1 MPALVRALSK
11 ALEYGAI
18 TRDAVAQFLY
28 PQETWCEQTF
38 NLDGHPHLKHVWVKA
53 PDLSE
58 YAQLVGGER

>member
-1 MPALVRALSK
+1 MPSLVHAVSK

-28 PQETWCEQTF
+28 PQEQWREQTF